1 MRIFITLACLL
12 LTANVA
18 QADYL
23 SKAEQDK
30 WLQLWP
36 KEVPI
41 PNGIRAYRKE
51 PAFTVIK
58 LDDPE
63 KKVRLSVREF
73 LPSINRQHPW
83 VVPGGLAN
91 VDPRTYR
98 SVTLI
103 VLPDDV
109 KYYKSKGEWEFPEGT
124 TLFDLLV
131 SIKNQFQSG
140 RLIETGKTFEL
151 RQRKFIGGSW
161 KSHTAFEDEAERPPG
176 YTGLDQ
182 RCHSCH
188 NLTGNDG
195 LRGRNTTVFSWH
207 PFSPKLD
214 GTWTANPEFL
224 KKTVGATIDSSDP
237 FSLSN
242 KRKEDKVKLAI
253 TAVAAMALAQS
264 DPKMMTYEQILQHKI
279 KEYSQ
284 QLQNARIANAAPA
297 DLAFLEFQ
305 RERLKQIVKEEQML
319 QKGIRPPIIIEE
331 RYGPDGQ
338 KISQKVLGIDDH
350 CPPDRLKE
358 PDRVKEP
365 EQKKSKPLDEP
376 EQKKEPEPGQGRG
389 LQLSSDEVRTLQEM
403 IRILQS
409 MLPKKE

>member
-161 KSHTAFEDEAERPPG
+161 KSHTAFEDESERPPG

-207 PFSPKLD
+207 PFSPKAD

-224 KKTVGATIDSSDP
+224 KKTVMADSNDP

-253 TAVAAMALAQS
+253 TTVAAMALAQS
-264 DPKMMTYEQILQHKI
+264 NPKYEQILQSKI
-279 KEYSQ
+279 SEYSQ

-305 RERLKQIVKEEQML
+305 RERLKQILRDEQML

-338 KISQKVLGIDDH
+338 KIEQNQ
-350 CPPDRLKE
+350 LKE
-358 PDRVKEP
+358 PDRPKPAEEKKEL
-365 EQKKSKPLDEP
+365 KSAE
-376 EQKKEPEPGQGRG
+376 EKKEPEGRG
-389 LQLSSDEVRTLQEM
+389 LQLSPDEVRTLQEM